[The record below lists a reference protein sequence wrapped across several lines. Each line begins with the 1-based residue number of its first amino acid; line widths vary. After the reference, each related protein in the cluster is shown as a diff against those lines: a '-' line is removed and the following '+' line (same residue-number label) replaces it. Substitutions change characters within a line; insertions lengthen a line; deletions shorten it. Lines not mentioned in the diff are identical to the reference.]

1 MNVIWRKVMMKAIY
15 CEVMMIVICPEV
27 MMKPTFCKVMMIL
40 IWRKVD
46 ECNVA

>member
-1 MNVIWRKVMMKAIY
+1 MNVIWGEVVMNVIY
-15 CEVMMIVICPEV
+15 CKVMMIVICPEEI
-27 MMKPTFCKVMMIL
+27 MKPTFCKVMMIL